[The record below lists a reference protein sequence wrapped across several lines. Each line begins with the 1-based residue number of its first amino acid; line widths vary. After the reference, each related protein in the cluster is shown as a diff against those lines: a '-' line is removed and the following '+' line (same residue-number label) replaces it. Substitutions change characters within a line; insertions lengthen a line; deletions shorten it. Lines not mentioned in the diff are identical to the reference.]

1 MQAFAPAMTVD
12 TERRKKVRNRPRS
25 LVYVELES
33 ANGGMMRDLSEEG
46 FALRAMMSLR
56 AGGKTQFAFS
66 LDEGTR
72 ISGEGRIVWIKE
84 DGRVAGIEFC
94 GISHSARE
102 QIRRWLERGD
112 QPAGHGPKVPAI
124 AEAGPPTRE
133 ELREEAR
140 SALSH
145 VAQPTDETVKA
156 APSPEREIAPVVLPE
171 QPRLEQAREE
181 ERSTLSRGAQ
191 PANEAVKAVPSPEPE
206 IAATL
211 IPAPPRLEEPRE
223 EERRALP
230 RVVLPSVE
238 SAKTPPLPEPE
249 IAPSVLP
256 QPAELVDL
264 AEVQM
269 ESATAPSP
277 ELQSELHDVSPETA
291 RVAVLEPFVTEAA
304 IDPLLALQLETEF
317 SETFDE
323 HRASRS
329 LVMRV
334 IGIMLVLTLI
344 VGAAVFHREVGHAL
358 IWLGGIIAG
367 DDEARVPHSS
377 IAEPPAQ
384 ATVVPETTG
393 PAGSS
398 AVSDS
403 SATPP
408 PQGDRGVPSEK
419 QPAATSGVIE
429 VPPVLPATS
438 PSTAKTP
445 SAAVLQPTSQQNRV
459 PTPSNPSGTAT
470 DDGLLEYQQ
479 AEQILRKE
487 GGEEELAAA
496 VRLLWVAVE
505 KGNADAEV
513 ALAELYRQGK
523 GVARNCDQARVL
535 LSAAARKGSAEA
547 RKHLEE
553 LVRGGCQ

>member
-1 MQAFAPAMTVD
+1 MTVD

-25 LVYVELES
+25 LIYVELES

-46 FALRAMMSLR
+46 FALRAMMPLR
-56 AGGKTQFAFS
+56 ARGKTQFAFS

-102 QIRRWLERGD
+102 QIRGWLERGD

-133 ELREEAR
+133 ELCEEER

-145 VAQPTDETVKA
+145 VAQPTDEAVKA
-156 APSPEREIAPVVLPE
+156 APSPEREIAPVALTE
-171 QPRLEQAREE
+171 QPRLEQTREE
-181 ERSTLSRGAQ
+181 ERSTLSRVAQ
-191 PANEAVKAVPSPEPE
+191 PANEAVRAAPSPEPE

-211 IPAPPRLEEPRE
+211 IPLPPRLEEPHE
-223 EERRALP
+223 EGRRALP

-238 SAKTPPLPEPE
+238 SAKTAPLPEPE
-249 IAPSVLP
+249 IAPSALP

-277 ELQSELHDVSPETA
+277 EMQSELHDVSPETA
-291 RVAVLEPFVTEAA
+291 RVAVFEPFVTEAA

-323 HRASRS
+323 RRASRS
-329 LVMRV
+329 LVMRAIV
-334 IGIMLVLTLI
+334 IMLGLTLI

-358 IWLGGIIAG
+358 IRLGQIIAG
-367 DDEARVPHSS
+367 DDGARVPHSS

-384 ATVVPETTG
+384 VTVVPETTG
-393 PAGSS
+393 P
-398 AVSDS
+398 VSLPGVADS
-403 SATPP
+403 SPGP
-408 PQGDRGVPSEK
+408 SPEGDRGVPSET
-419 QPAATSGVIE
+419 QPAATSRVIE
-429 VPPVLPATS
+429 VPPVLPATP
-438 PSTAKTP
+438 PSSAKTP
-445 SAAVLQPTSQQNRV
+445 SAPVLQPTSQQNHV
-459 PTPSNPSGTAT
+459 PAPSNPSGTAT
-470 DDGLLEYQQ
+470 DDGLQEYQQ
-479 AEQILRKE
+479 AAHILRDRRSE
-487 GGEEELAAA
+487 AELAVA

-547 RKHLEE
+547 QKHLEE

>member
-12 TERRKKVRNRPRS
+12 TERRKKIRNRPRS

-46 FALRAMMSLR
+46 FALRAMMPLR

-94 GISHSARE
+94 GIPHSARE
-102 QIRRWLERGD
+102 QIRRWLERAD
-112 QPAGHGPKVPAI
+112 QPAGRGPKVPAI
-124 AEAGPPTRE
+124 AAAEPPTRE

-140 SALSH
+140 S
-145 VAQPTDETVKA
+145 
-156 APSPEREIAPVVLPE
+156 
-171 QPRLEQAREE
+171 
-181 ERSTLSRGAQ
+181 TLSRGAQ
-191 PANEAVKAVPSPEPE
+191 PADEAVKGAPSPEPE
-206 IAATL
+206 IAAIV
-211 IPAPPRLEEPRE
+211 IPTPPRLEEPRA

-238 SAKTPPLPEPE
+238 SPKTPPLPEPE
-249 IAPSVLP
+249 IAPSALP
-256 QPAELVDL
+256 QPAELVDR
-264 AEVQM
+264 AEVPM

-277 ELQSELHDVSPETA
+277 EVQTELHDVSPERAPVT
-291 RVAVLEPFVTEAA
+291 VLEPLVRELA

-317 SETFDE
+317 SETLDE

-329 LVMRV
+329 LVMRA
-334 IGIMLVLTLI
+334 IGIMLGLTLI

-358 IWLGGIIAG
+358 IWMGQIIAG
-367 DDEARVPHSS
+367 DDGARVPHSS

-384 ATVVPETTG
+384 VTVVPETTG
-393 PAGSS
+393 PAGAPGIAGSS
-398 AVSDS
+398 TSRL
-403 SATPP
+403 PE
-408 PQGDRGVPSEK
+408 GDRGVLSET
-419 QPAATSGVIE
+419 QPAATSGVTE
-429 VPPVLPATS
+429 VPPVLPATPPAS
-438 PSTAKTP
+438 AKTP
-445 SAAVLQPTSQQNRV
+445 SAPVLQPASQENRV
-459 PTPSNPSGTAT
+459 PVPSKSSGTAT
-470 DDGLLEYQQ
+470 DDGQQEYQQ
-479 AEQILRKE
+479 AEHILRNR
-487 GGEEELAAA
+487 GSEEELAVA

-535 LSAAARKGSAEA
+535 LSAAERKGSAEA